1 MGYKQ
6 GSVLRTAFETYEL
19 QRPRGTSGSG
29 EVFEALDSEGAVRAV
44 KILSP
49 AKTGPAG
56 LKRSA
61 NEFNFC
67 FRSVHRNIIPVL
79 DCGRTGPR
87 AVFYVMPLYTA
98 SLRELVRHGIPP
110 ENVLRIFGNILDGME
125 AAHLHQ
131 VSHRDLKPENILTND
146 NGREV
151 VVSDFGMAHFLEQ
164 DLIAPERSTNGNEKR
179 LEELPYTAPEQ
190 RVRGNNIDEKADVYA
205 LGLILHEMFTGE
217 AVIGLGHPDIADVA
231 PDFAY
236 LDWTVGR
243 MTNPEPAR
251 RLSITEVKRELIA
264 RGNEFLSIQ
273 RLNALK
279 TQVIRE
285 TDVDDP
291 FVANPITIQSVDF
304 KAETLYLTLSAAPPP
319 NWVMAFHNSDLRSGY
334 AGHGPDRFVFLG
346 RLAQLRV
353 TRGHDLQK
361 VLDSAKSFIEHANRL
376 YAEIAV
382 AAHRENLEHERKKRH
397 AQIVAEERRY
407 QVLAR
412 LRL

>member
-1 MGYKQ
+1 MGYKE
-6 GSVLRTAFETYEL
+6 GSVLRTAFETYTI
-19 QRPRGTSGSG
+19 QRPRGSSGSG
-29 EVFEALDSEGAVRAV
+29 EVFEALDSGGTTYAV
-44 KILSP
+44 KILNAS
-49 AKTGPAG
+49 KTGLEG
-56 LKRSA
+56 LKRSRD
-61 NEFNFC
+61 EFNFC
-67 FRSVHRNIIPVL
+67 FRSVHKNIIPVL

-87 AVFYVMPLYTA
+87 AVFYVMPLYED
-98 SLRELVRHGIPP
+98 SLRGMILRGIPA

-131 VSHRDLKPENILTND
+131 VWHRDLKPDNILAND
-146 NGREV
+146 SGRELV
-151 VVSDFGMAHFLEQ
+151 IADFGIAPFLEK
-164 DLIAPERSTNGNEKR
+164 DLIAHDPSTNGKQSDQFA
-179 LEELPYTAPEQ
+179 YAAPEQ
-190 RVRGNNIDEKADVYA
+190 RVRGSNVDGKADVYA
-205 LGLILHEMFTGE
+205 LGVILHEMFTGE
-217 AVIGLGHPDIADVA
+217 PTIGLGHPDIADVA

-243 MTNPEPAR
+243 MTNPEPGR

-304 KAETLYLTLSAAPPP
+304 KAETLYLTLSAPPPP
-319 NWVMAFHNSDLRSGY
+319 NWVKAFHDSDVRTGY
-334 AGHGPDRFVFLG
+334 VGHGTERFVFLG
-346 RLAQLRV
+346 KLAQLRV
-353 TRGHDLQK
+353 TRAHDLQK
-361 VLDSAKSFIEHANRL
+361 VLDSAKSFIEQANRL
-376 YAEIAV
+376 YAEMAV
-382 AAHRENLEHERKKRH
+382 AARREDLEHERKTRL
-397 AQIVAEERRY
+397 AQIAAEERRH